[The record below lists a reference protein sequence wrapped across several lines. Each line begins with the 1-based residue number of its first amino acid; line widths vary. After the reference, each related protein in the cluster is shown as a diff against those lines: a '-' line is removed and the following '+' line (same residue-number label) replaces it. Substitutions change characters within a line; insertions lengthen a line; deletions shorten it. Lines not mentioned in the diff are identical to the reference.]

1 MKPPPRPRLDHSG
14 ILGPKAFNEEL
25 ARKNLSVPDRSILNR
40 LILPG
45 GVSPAARARKEY
57 NPAREKQFMS
67 DVLTIARAAAV
78 TDPDNAEALRKAA
91 AKP

>member
-1 MKPPPRPRLDHSG
+1 
-14 ILGPKAFNEEL
+14 
-25 ARKNLSVPDRSILNR
+25 
-40 LILPG
+40 
-45 GVSPAARARKEY
+45 
-57 NPAREKQFMS
+57 MS